1 MKSGKLVFSFADL
14 KKTKAT
20 WRSSWIL
27 DYESPWS
34 VIQKF
39 CHYNSI
45 SFRQFLLK
53 VGNDNVR
60 KLKGK
65 IGQVHKSIYNLNGLD
80 DNLVKQLISFPL
92 KEKNGE
98 LLDDIINPFYN
109 EDFSISNYF
118 SAFLRL
124 CPLCI
129 EKKYHSTLHQFNLI
143 KKCPFHQLSL
153 FTNCPKCNE
162 NFPYILED
170 NSFSLDYRCKCG
182 FEFSS
187 NKINPLPSQTF
198 KPILRAQDVIS
209 WLSLKKSEINKVR
222 NSIIFNEH
230 LVSRD
235 DEEKSD
241 KYDLSFLLHSLDQK
255 YMIATLGENYDYL
268 EKRLV
273 RERRRKAK
281 WIKSV
286 QTYERIFT
294 KKDLEDLHEKADKV
308 CSSIA
313 RNLRNTTLKS
323 HRGCIVELT
332 RYREEILDNELCP
345 LAIAYSLWRARLQR
359 FHSYKDVDNEGTQPF
374 FRKYIYKYGFPVS
387 QYNFSNYLSL
397 LEYGEI
403 FPKNNSI
410 SSVSYSWITLHLVSE
425 LILAEF
431 YRCLE
436 YALHRKDPP
445 EKNFSVNSIYSLKYF
460 PLLIIR
466 KENKAYKK
474 IKKDIPELFSLLENV
489 KKNCNCPQF
498 TERERRK
505 RKKARGIYYKSNP
518 ITESIDNI

>member
-1 MKSGKLVFSFADL
+1 MKSGKLVFSYAEL
-14 KKTKAT
+14 KNTKTT

-34 VIQKF
+34 IIQKF

-45 SFRQFLLK
+45 SFRQFLLEA
-53 VGNDNVR
+53 GNDDVR

-65 IGQVHKSIYNLNGLD
+65 IGQYHKSFYNLNGLD
-80 DNLVKQLISFPL
+80 ENIVKQLISFPL
-92 KEKNGE
+92 KEKNEE
-98 LLDDIINPFYN
+98 LLDDIISPLFN
-109 EDFSISNYF
+109 EDFSLYQYF
-118 SAFLRL
+118 STILRF
-124 CPLCI
+124 CPLCL
-129 EKKYHSTLHQFNLI
+129 EKKYHSTLHQFNFI
-143 KKCPFHQLSL
+143 KECPFHQISL
-153 FTNCPKCNE
+153 FANCPECNE

-170 NSFSLDYRCKCG
+170 NSFSLDYKCICG

-198 KPILRAQDVIS
+198 RPIIRAQDLIS
-209 WLSLKKSEINKVR
+209 WFSLKKSEINKVR
-222 NSIIFNEH
+222 NSIIFNEN
-230 LVSRD
+230 LVSNN
-235 DEEKSD
+235 DEKKSF

-255 YMIATLGENYDYL
+255 YMTATIGENYDYL

-286 QTYERIFT
+286 QIYEHTFS
-294 KKDLEDLHEKADKV
+294 KEDLEDLHEKSDKV

-313 RNLRNTTLKS
+313 RNLRNTTLKC

-332 RYREEILDNELCP
+332 RYREEIPNNELCP
-345 LAIAYSLWRARLQR
+345 LAIAYTLWRARLQR
-359 FHSYKDVDNEGTQPF
+359 FNSYKDVDNEGTQPF

-410 SSVSYSWITLHLVSE
+410 SRVSYSWITLHLVSE

-445 EKNFSVNSIYSLKYF
+445 EKKFSVNSIYSLKYF